1 MSTNATWEKRPT
13 ATVDRAGPT
22 RRDGTGR
29 THVRNRYAGAGHTL
43 VMPTEPETGY
53 DPSLGRKFVFVTGGV
68 MSGLGKGI
76 TAASTGRLLA
86 NAGFDVTAV
95 KIDPYLNVDAGT
107 MNPFQHGEVYV
118 LKDGGEVDLDL
129 GNYERFLDTDMTS
142 DHNVTTGKVYREVI
156 EKERAGDYLGKT
168 VQIIPHITDDI
179 KRRIREAAE
188 GSDVCLIEVGGT
200 VGDIEGMPYLEAL
213 RQFAHEEDHEDI
225 LFAHVTLVP
234 YSKNGEQ
241 KTKPT
246 QHSVKE
252 LRSIGLQP
260 DIVVGRCEDPLEA
273 KTREKIALF
282 CDVPTE
288 AVFSNPDMEDIYQV
302 PLVVEEE
309 GLDSYVMDHLGLT
322 EEALPAGDRDT
333 RWRDIVTRPKSG
345 HATVALVGKY
355 GMEDAYISIHESL
368 KHAGL
373 QREVDVQRRWV
384 HSEDL
389 ADGHDGQ
396 LADADGVV
404 VPGGFGS
411 RGTEGK
417 IEAIRYCRK
426 HDVPFLG
433 LCLGFQMA
441 VVEFARHVLGLDG
454 AHSAEL
460 DEGTPHPVIDLLPE
474 QKEME
479 DMGGTMRLGAH
490 ETDIEEGTLAHDLYG
505 ATTCTERH
513 RHRYEVNPEYI
524 EDMEA
529 AGMVFSG
536 VSGNRM
542 EILELPGHPY
552 FLGTQFHPE
561 FRSRP
566 TRASPPFVGFLEA
579 VLSRTESGQPAAQ
592 AGGAD

>member
-1 MSTNATWEKRPT
+1 
-13 ATVDRAGPT
+13 
-22 RRDGTGR
+22 
-29 THVRNRYAGAGHTL
+29 
-43 VMPTEPETGY
+43 MPTEPETNY
-53 DPSLGRKFVFVTGGV
+53 DPTMGRKFIFVTGGV

-107 MNPFQHGEVYV
+107 MNPYQHGEVYV

-129 GNYERFLDTDMTS
+129 GNYERFLDIDMTF
-142 DHNVTTGKVYREVI
+142 DHNVTTGKVYQHVI

-179 KRRIREAAE
+179 KRRVREAAE
-188 GSDVCLIEVGGT
+188 GHDVCIVEVGGT
-200 VGDIEGMPYLEAL
+200 VGDIEGMPFLEAL
-213 RQFAHEEDHEDI
+213 RQFAHEEDDEDI
-225 LFAHVTLVP
+225 LFTHVTLVP

-260 DIVVGRCEDPLEA
+260 DILVGRCEDRLDAET
-273 KTREKIALF
+273 KEKIALF
-282 CDVPTE
+282 CDVSTD
-288 AVFSNPDMEDIYQV
+288 AVFSNPDVEDIYHV
-302 PLVVEEE
+302 PLMVEEE
-309 GLDSYVMDHLGLT
+309 GLDEYVMERLDLAS
-322 EEALPAGDRDT
+322 EALPEPERDNGWRDLVTRDT
-333 RWRDIVTRPKSG
+333 TGEVDI
-345 HATVALVGKY
+345 ALVGKY
-355 GMEDAYISIHESL
+355 GLEDAYISIHESL

-373 QREVDVQRRWV
+373 ETGVEVNTTWV

-396 LADADGVV
+396 LDDIDGVV

-411 RGTEGK
+411 RGIQGK
-417 IEAIRYCRK
+417 IAACRYAREN
-426 HDVPFLG
+426 DLPYLG

-441 VVEFARHVLGLDG
+441 VVEYARNVLGLEG
-454 AHSAEL
+454 AHSAEIAP
-460 DEGTPHPVIDLLPE
+460 DTPHPVIDLLPE
-474 QKEME
+474 QYDLE

-490 ETDIEEGTLAHDLYG
+490 ETDIETGTLAHEVYG
-505 ATTCTERH
+505 DTSCTERH

-524 EDMEA
+524 DDLED
-529 AGMVFSG
+529 AGLVFSG
-536 VSGNRM
+536 RTNNRM
-542 EILELPGHPY
+542 EILELPDHPY
-552 FLGTQFHPE
+552 FFGTQFHPE

-566 TRASPPFVGFLEA
+566 GRASPPFVGLLEGILDADA
-579 VLSRTESGQPAAQ
+579 VRSEEVEA
-592 AGGAD
+592 

>member
-1 MSTNATWEKRPT
+1 
-13 ATVDRAGPT
+13 
-22 RRDGTGR
+22 
-29 THVRNRYAGAGHTL
+29 
-43 VMPTEPETGY
+43 MPTGSETGY
-53 DPSLGRKFVFVTGGV
+53 DPSLGRKFIFVTGGV

-179 KRRIREAAE
+179 KRRVREAAE
-188 GSDVCLIEVGGT
+188 GSDVCIVEVGGT

-213 RQFAHEEDHEDI
+213 RQFAHEEDEDDI
-225 LFAHVTLVP
+225 LFAHVTLIP

-260 DIVVGRCEDPLEA
+260 DVIVGRCADPLES

-282 CDVPTE
+282 CDVPTG
-288 AVFSNPDMEDIYQV
+288 AVFSNPDVADIYRV
-302 PLVVEEE
+302 PLVVEDE
-309 GLDSYVMDHLGLT
+309 GLDEYVLESLALEG
-322 EEALPAGDRDT
+322 EALPAGSRDRT
-333 RWRDIVTRPKSG
+333 WRETVTRERDG
-345 HATVALVGKY
+345 EVGIALVGKY
-355 GMEDAYISIHESL
+355 GMEDAYISVHEAL
-368 KHAGL
+368 KHAGIAT
-373 QREVDVQRRWV
+373 QVDVDRQWV

-396 LADADGVV
+396 LDDVDGVV

-417 IEAIRYCRK
+417 IEAIRYCREN
-426 HDVPFLG
+426 DVPFLG

-441 VVEFARHVLGLDG
+441 VVEFARNVLGHEG

-460 DEGTPHPVIDLLPE
+460 DEETPHPVIDLLPE
-474 QKEME
+474 QKELD

-490 ETDIEEGTLAHDLYG
+490 STDIEPGTLAHDLYDE
-505 ATTCTERH
+505 TSCTERH
-513 RHRYEVNPEYI
+513 RHRYEVNLKYI
-524 EDMEA
+524 DDIEA

-542 EILELPGHPY
+542 EILELPEHPY
-552 FLGTQFHPE
+552 FIGTQFHPE

-566 TRASPPFVGFLEA
+566 TRASPPFVGLLETVLGERPGAADANVEERPA
-579 VLSRTESGQPAAQ
+579 V
-592 AGGAD
+592 GGGD